1 VNGVTCLVQVDDK
14 VFQDMFEKGVLI
26 GNVKY
31 LKDWATTTNGKHY
44 VGDLSWIKYCEKL
57 KVEQQS

>member
-1 VNGVTCLVQVDDK
+1 MVQVDDK